1 MRVKSAKVYRLSSKS
16 QITLP
21 KHVRQTLDVGPGD
34 FITYEIDEGRVSL
47 RRVHPFDAEF
57 HAALSDTLEEWAS
70 PEDDEAFRD
79 L

>member
-1 MRVKSAKVYRLSSKS
+1 MPPRSAKVYTLSSKS

-21 KHVRQTLDVGPGD
+21 KHVRETLDVGPGD
-34 FITYEIDEGRVSL
+34 FIRYEIDEGRVTL
-47 RRVHPFDAEF
+47 RRVHPFDTEF